1 MLYIISQVLVCLADI
16 LYVVSMLTKKKI
28 SLVMFLLFSDILF
41 ASHYF
46 LLDGGLTGAATIL
59 VDVVYLIIMYLLEKY
74 NKTKFNL
81 LTTIIAMIVT
91 IALSI
96 VTWQGAISLMPM
108 FSMLI
113 YLTTMIFTNVII
125 VKSGALC
132 RNLINIIYM
141 FLIQSFFGGG
151 LEIVLMLSAIIGI
164 VINYKNSKK
173 DNNKNIEYK
182 SDIESKNVESNNEI
196 KNNLEQN
203 K

>member
-1 MLYIISQVLVCLADI
+1 
-16 LYVVSMLTKKKI
+16 
-28 SLVMFLLFSDILF
+28 
-41 ASHYF
+41 
-46 LLDGGLTGAATIL
+46 
-59 VDVVYLIIMYLLEKY
+59 
-74 NKTKFNL
+74 
-81 LTTIIAMIVT
+81 
-91 IALSI
+91 
-96 VTWQGAISLMPM
+96 MPM

-173 DNNKNIEYK
+173 DNNKNIEDK